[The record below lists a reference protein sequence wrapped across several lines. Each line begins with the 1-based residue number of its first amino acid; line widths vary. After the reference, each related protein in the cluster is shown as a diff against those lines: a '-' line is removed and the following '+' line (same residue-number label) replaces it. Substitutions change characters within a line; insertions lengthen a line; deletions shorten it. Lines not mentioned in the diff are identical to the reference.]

1 MTENCSFFGGKITM
15 TIHHEEEEEKPIIK
29 GLTLGELV
37 EQLEQLA
44 PYEEDNNKV
53 IFIKSGSEWK
63 TIDTISL
70 DRDDGQVLI
79 TLK

>member
-1 MTENCSFFGGKITM
+1 M
-15 TIHHEEEEEKPIIK
+15 TIHHEEETEQTIK

-53 IFIKSGSEWK
+53 IFIKSGTEWK
-63 TIDTISL
+63 TIDTIKL
-70 DRDDGQVLI
+70 DPDDGQVLI